1 MDGCANSMEM
11 RRFGGGAMGMAALIV
26 CMIVVLVVFPAS
38 VPAAGP
44 RLGGRLVF
52 GVESNDFV
60 GFDVLKARGGA
71 TADAF
76 ANITI
81 HERLFGLDEK
91 GNLSPML
98 ALSAEPSADR
108 KSWTIHL
115 RQGVVFHD
123 GTPFNADAV
132 VQHWSR
138 MLDPANKFQSRFII
152 QPIQSVTRVDDHTVR
167 FQLEHPWILF
177 PLILSSSRGAM
188 ITIPSPAAVS
198 ADKQNRAPVGT
209 GPFMFKEWRSADHF
223 VVVKNP
229 HYWQQGKPL
238 IEEIVFRF
246 MPDHQTRFAALKAGD
261 VDMIW
266 MDRGQIIRKAMEDP
280 KLAVLH
286 AEDNGAEILILNT
299 SKPPFDDVR
308 VRQALAHAWNQQQ
321 YVKLSYQ
328 DCIPSVVHP
337 FGKEIACG
345 DCGYREHDPEK
356 AKKLLADYGKPVAFE
371 CLHSDTARGQEAG
384 VILQQFG
391 KSVGMEVTPVG
402 LAFGPIVKKVM
413 TGDFQASTWRIP
425 SVFDLGPYMSLSF
438 HSQSKANSSKYASP
452 EMDVL
457 VAEQWRTT
465 DPKERE
471 KLLCAIAERINRD
484 VPIIYR
490 GGEHHY
496 VIATK
501 YVKGI
506 PAFQN
511 GVIDITEA
519 WLQK

>member
-1 MDGCANSMEM
+1 MDCCAQLKV
-11 RRFGGGAMGMAALIV
+11 RCFFGGTVVWLASWTLFIT
-26 CMIVVLVVFPAS
+26 VVLMGLPAS
-38 VPAAGP
+38 APATGP
-44 RLGGRLVF
+44 RSGGKLVF

-71 TADAF
+71 ISDAF

-108 KSWTIHL
+108 KSWTIRL
-115 RQGVVFHD
+115 RHGVVFHD

-152 QPIQSVTRVDDHTVR
+152 QPIQSVVKVDDYTVR

-177 PLILSSSRGAM
+177 PLILASPRGTM
-188 ITIPSPAAVS
+188 LTIPSPAAVS
-198 ADKQNRAPVGT
+198 ADKQNREPVGT

-229 HYWQQGKPL
+229 RYWQKGKPFV
-238 IEEIVFRF
+238 EEIVFRF

-280 KLAVLH
+280 ELAVHH

-328 DCIPSVVHP
+328 DCIPAVVHP

-345 DCGYREHDPEK
+345 DCGYREYDPEK
-356 AKKLLADYGKPVAFE
+356 AKSLLADYGKPVAFE

-391 KSVGMEVTPVG
+391 KSVGMEVAPVG
-402 LAFGPIVKKVM
+402 LAFGPVVKKVM
-413 TGDFQASTWRIP
+413 AGDYQASTWRIP
-425 SVFDLGPYMSLSF
+425 SVFDLGPYMTRSF
-438 HSQSKANSSKYASP
+438 HSRSPANSSKYASP
-452 EMDVL
+452 EMDAL
-457 VAEQWRTT
+457 LAEQWTVT

-484 VPIIYR
+484 APILYR

-496 VIATK
+496 VIAAIH
-501 YVKGI
+501 VKGL
-506 PAFQN
+506 PPLQN
-511 GVIDITEA
+511 GVIDITGA
-519 WLQK
+519 WLEK

>member
-1 MDGCANSMEM
+1 MDGCAKSMG
-11 RRFGGGAMGMAALIV
+11 RHCFGGGATWLAALIAG
-26 CMIVVLVVFPAS
+26 ITAVLAGLPLSAS
-38 VPAAGP
+38 AAGP
-44 RLGGRLVF
+44 RSGGKLVF
-52 GVESNDFV
+52 GIESNDFV

-71 TADAF
+71 VSDAF

-81 HERLFGLDEK
+81 HERLFGLDAK
-91 GNLSPML
+91 GNLAPML
-98 ALSAEPSADR
+98 ALSAEPSEDR
-108 KSWTIHL
+108 KSWTIPL
-115 RQGVVFHD
+115 RRGVVFHD

-152 QPIQSVTRVDDHTVR
+152 QPIKSVEKVDDYTVR

-177 PLILSSSRGAM
+177 PLILSSPRGAM

-198 ADKQNRAPVGT
+198 EDKQNRTPVGT
-209 GPFMFKEWRSADHF
+209 GPFMFREWRSADHF

-229 HYWQQGKPL
+229 RYWQKGKPYL
-238 IEEIVFRF
+238 DEIVFRF

-280 KLAVLH
+280 ELAVHH

-308 VRQALAHAWNQQQ
+308 ARQALAHAWNQQQ

-345 DCGYREHDPEK
+345 DCGYREYDPEK

-371 CLHSDTARGQEAG
+371 CLHSDTARGKEAG
-384 VILQQFG
+384 VILQQFA

-402 LAFGPIVKKVM
+402 LAFGPVVKKVM

-425 SVFDLGPYMSLSF
+425 SIFDLGPYMARSF
-438 HSQSKANSSKYASP
+438 HSQSPVNSSKYASP

-457 VAEQWRTT
+457 LARQWTAT
-465 DPKERE
+465 DPTERQA
-471 KLLCAIAERINRD
+471 LLCEIAKRINQD
-484 VPIIYR
+484 APVLYR

-496 VIATK
+496 VIADTR
-501 YVKGI
+501 VKGL
-506 PAFQN
+506 PALQN
-511 GVIDITEA
+511 GVIDITWA
-519 WLQK
+519 WLEK